1 MTTYHFVTILSF
13 RNYLQDLRL
22 TTMDL
27 LTYVNLLDVS
37 VLNTSDLILDAS
49 SVKEKTIT
57 YQNNILLQWTE
68 ILRHVMRN
76 LISRNI

>member
-49 SVKEKTIT
+49 SVKEKTIIKT
-57 YQNNILLQWTE
+57 TSYYNGQKFCA
-68 ILRHVMRN
+68 M
-76 LISRNI
+76 

>member
-1 MTTYHFVTILSF
+1 
-13 RNYLQDLRL
+13 
-22 TTMDL
+22 MDL